1 MLFANYS
8 LLFLRSQKCLTLS
21 FLMPVRSLDT
31 CLIHCSLEVLVSYI
45 HLFIKYLLKTY
56 YMLGLGYKAME
67 KNAKAVV
74 VMELPL
80 WGRKAF
86 HII

>member
-1 MLFANYS
+1 
-8 LLFLRSQKCLTLS
+8 
-21 FLMPVRSLDT
+21 
-31 CLIHCSLEVLVSYI
+31 
-45 HLFIKYLLKTY
+45 
-56 YMLGLGYKAME
+56 MLGLGYKAMK
-67 KNAKAVV
+67 KNDKAVV

>member
-1 MLFANYS
+1 MLIANYS

-21 FLMPVRSLDT
+21 FVKPVRSLDT

-45 HLFIKYLLKTY
+45 HLFIKYLLNTY

-67 KNAKAVV
+67 KKRQ
-74 VMELPL
+74 
-80 WGRKAF
+80 G
-86 HII
+86 H